1 MKRIVCVVV
10 LLLAVGFFPLRVS
23 ALEGDLFEN
32 EARQIEDSI
41 PDDVKGRMDGLG
53 ASSAEEIISNG
64 VDGEKLAQ
72 LGLDLLGREL
82 SGPLAALPVL
92 LAAVMLC
99 SVVEGYTV
107 SLRYTETRDIM
118 AVAVSLFI
126 ASVTVSPVA
135 ELLHAAGEVIQGA
148 SAVMLLYLPVMAG
161 MLAFSGHAVS
171 ASGWYA
177 AVTAAAQ
184 GLSWLSATVLLP
196 ILRLFL
202 TISVS
207 AGVCG
212 RVRLGGLTE
221 ALSKAFKW
229 ALTLA
234 TSIFVAVI
242 GLNGT
247 LFSATDRVA
256 DKAARFALGSL
267 IPLIGSSI
275 SEAYG
280 AIQGSVGVLR
290 SGIGVFV
297 ILALVVSFLPLLI
310 RNLLWAAAVYAV
322 GLTADAL
329 GVSAAGSVL
338 RAISAFLSALR
349 ALLIAVMT
357 AFIISSSVMMRI
369 GGAS

>member
-1 MKRIVCVVV
+1 MKRLFCIT
-10 LLLAVGFFPLRVS
+10 LLLLTVGFLSLKVS
-23 ALEGDLFEN
+23 ALENGLFEE
-32 EARQIEDSI
+32 EARQIENSVS
-41 PDDVKGRMDGLG
+41 DDVRGELDDLG
-53 ASSAEEIISNG
+53 AGNVEEIISKG
-64 VDGEKLAQ
+64 VDSEKLAEYG
-72 LGLDLLGREL
+72 LGLVSREL
-82 SGPLAALPVL
+82 GGPLAALPIL

-99 SVVEGYTV
+99 SVTEGYTV

-126 ASVTVSPVA
+126 ASVIAVPIS
-135 ELLHAAGEVIQGA
+135 ELLTAAGTVITGA
-148 SAVMLLYLPVMAG
+148 SSVMLLYLPVMAG

-171 ASGWYA
+171 ASGYYA
-177 AVTAAAQ
+177 AVTAAAE
-184 GLSWLSATVLLP
+184 GLSWLSSKLLLP
-196 ILRLFL
+196 LLQLFL

-229 ALTLA
+229 VLTLS
-234 TSIFVAVI
+234 TSVFVAVL
-242 GLNGT
+242 GLNST

-256 DKAARFALGSL
+256 DKAARFTLGSL
-267 IPLIGSSI
+267 IPLIGSSV

-290 SGIGVFV
+290 SGMGVFV
-297 ILALVVSFLPLLI
+297 ILALIVSFLPLLV
-310 RNLLWAAAVYAV
+310 RNLLWSAAVYAV
-322 GLTADAL
+322 GLVSEAL
-329 GVSAAGSVL
+329 GVSTGAAVL